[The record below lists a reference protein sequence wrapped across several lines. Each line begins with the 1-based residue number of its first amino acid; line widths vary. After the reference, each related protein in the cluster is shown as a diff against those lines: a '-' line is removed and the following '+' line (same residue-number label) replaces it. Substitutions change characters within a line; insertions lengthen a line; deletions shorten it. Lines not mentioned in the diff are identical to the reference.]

1 MRPSPLQQIFYSKP
15 DNSNMATK
23 ALDAQNSPVPDWV
36 LAVVGLGVVA
46 WLLYTLPIL
55 DILSVFFTFFVIPV
69 LFIGCLCLGSIGTFN
84 SISKGWNGG
93 MDQIRARVAQKVAK
107 AS

>member
-1 MRPSPLQQIFYSKP
+1 
-15 DNSNMATK
+15 MATK

>member
-1 MRPSPLQQIFYSKP
+1 
-15 DNSNMATK
+15 MAAKSTGTP
-23 ALDAQNSPVPDWV
+23 AHPVPDYI
-36 LAVVGLGVVA
+36 LAIVGMGVVA

-69 LFIGCLCLGSIGTFN
+69 LFIGCLAMGSMGTFN
-84 SISKGWNGG
+84 SISRGWNSG
-93 MDQIRARVAQKVAK
+93 MEQVKERVAQKVAK

>member
-1 MRPSPLQQIFYSKP
+1 
-15 DNSNMATK
+15 MATK
-23 ALDAQNSPVPDWV
+23 KMEAAPTPLPDWV

-69 LFIGCLCLGSIGTFN
+69 LFISCLCIGSLGTFKA
-84 SISKGWNGG
+84 ISNGWNGG
-93 MDQIRARVAQKVAK
+93 LDQIRNRVAQKMAVA
-107 AS
+107 S